1 MKKMKTYKD
10 FVLRYWIVLLAI
22 ITIILMIIIF
32 SEYGSAAEVV
42 AWT

>member
-1 MKKMKTYKD
+1 MKEVKSYRD

-32 SEYGSAAEVV
+32 SEYGSAAEVI